1 MHELQTFR
9 NEEFG
14 PTCVLTIDG
23 NPWFVGRDVATIL
36 GYSNSRKA
44 LSDHVDGE
52 DKGVTKCDTLGG
64 VQDLVIINES
74 GLYSLILSS
83 KLPTARKFKHWI
95 TSEVLPEIRKTGAYT
110 STGAN
115 RPLTVDDYL
124 KAASIIAS
132 CRNERLGYV
141 LSYLEQAGFKH
152 QVNIDSGSCESKM
165 PVDAVNL
172 IRQVKCAKELTNAQI
187 GRMLGIDRVQISRYV
202 NGKMLPTR
210 VRAAYILNKLGEE
223 M

>member
-1 MHELQTFR
+1 MHELQTFQ

-14 PTCVLTIDG
+14 STRVLTIDG

-44 LSDHVDGE
+44 LADHVDGE

-64 VQDLVIINES
+64 IQDLVIINES

-83 KLPTARKFKHWI
+83 KLPSARKFKHWI

-110 STGAN
+110 STGAS

-124 KAASIIAS
+124 KVASIIAS

-152 QVNIDSGSCESKM
+152 HIHDVANGRDSEM
-165 PVDAVNL
+165 PIAAVNL
-172 IRQVKCAKELTNAQI
+172 IRQVKCDRELTNAQI
-187 GRMLGIDRVQISRYV
+187 GRVLGIDRVQISRYV
-202 NGKMLPTR
+202 NGKMLPTQA
-210 VRAAYILNKLGEE
+210 RAAYILSKLKEE
-223 M
+223 V